1 MSNRTE
7 LELSELQISFFLIRH
22 TFLLRREK
30 DFSNI
35 TEQMSNISVDQTCAK
50 VDLQGLCDKGKIV
63 LQGIIKTSVT
73 AMEYFNDGWLKNC
86 PEETKARGESA
97 EGLCLGENVNMW
109 SVCVHA
115 QSLQCC
121 DSLRPY
127 EV

>member
-1 MSNRTE
+1 MSNRIE

-35 TEQMSNISVDQTCAK
+35 TEQMSNISVDQTYAK
-50 VDLQGLCDKGKIV
+50 VDLQGICDIGKIV

-73 AMEYFNDGWLKNC
+73 TMEYFNDGWLKNC

-97 EGLCLGENVNMW
+97 EGL
-109 SVCVHA
+109 
-115 QSLQCC
+115 
-121 DSLRPY
+121 
-127 EV
+127 